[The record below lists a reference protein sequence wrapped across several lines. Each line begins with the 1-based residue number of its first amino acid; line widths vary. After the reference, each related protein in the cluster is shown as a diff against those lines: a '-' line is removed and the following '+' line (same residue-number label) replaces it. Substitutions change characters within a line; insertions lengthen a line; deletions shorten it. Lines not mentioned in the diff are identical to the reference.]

1 MITQGMSNYYQVSYT
16 NQSFRASHQ
25 VEQTVSDSNKGQ
37 EVAELSNRSVDRE
50 FDFTNM
56 TLSEQSNAAEVLYE
70 QGVLSMGEMAFM
82 TGRYGLIE
90 HDGSLGG
97 TTLEQANS
105 ERFNVIASMKDNLA
119 TVKGQGQAT
128 PEVIN
133 NYNTLIRK
141 LEVYQFGLNT
151 SA

>member
-1 MITQGMSNYYQVSYT
+1 MITQGINNYYQVPNT
-16 NQSFRASHQ
+16 NQSVRENQ
-25 VEQTVSDSNKGQ
+25 RNTQTVSDAQQGQ
-37 EVAELSNRSVDRE
+37 KIAQSPNRSVDRA

-56 TLSEQSNAAEVLYE
+56 TLAEQSNAAKVLYD

-105 ERFNVIASMKDNLA
+105 ERFNVIANMKESLA